1 MLVLASNQPDQFDWA
16 INDRLDEMIEF
27 GLPSL
32 EERVRLV
39 RQYFEEHVLKPAT
52 TGSRTRLVA
61 RQEQRL
67 KLPNYLINFVDKTK
81 HSFLPSHR
89 HSTTQFL

>member
-1 MLVLASNQPDQFDWA
+1 MHIFLVWSSQISNYVILIHFFIIFFYGFVHFSVFVCRFMLVLASNQPDQFDWA
-16 INDRLDEMIEF
+16 INDRIDEMIEF

-52 TGSRTRLVA
+52 TGSRTR
-61 RQEQRL
+61 
-67 KLPNYLINFVDKTK
+67 
-81 HSFLPSHR
+81 
-89 HSTTQFL
+89 

>member
-16 INDRLDEMIEF
+16 INDRIDEMIEF

-52 TGSRTRLVA
+52 TGSRTRYDAGQDQLF
-61 RQEQRL
+61 
-67 KLPNYLINFVDKTK
+67 N
-81 HSFLPSHR
+81 
-89 HSTTQFL
+89 

>member
-52 TGSRTRLVA
+52 TGSRA
-61 RQEQRL
+61 RWDKQRIPA
-67 KLPNYLINFVDKTK
+67 KIFF
-81 HSFLPSHR
+81 FL
-89 HSTTQFL
+89 